1 MPSLFSYSTA
11 PQPIKPATK
20 YRSKEAGINELSLSL
35 MSDPRVIRGTTT
47 TPSFSAARPTG
58 GSRPN
63 EIDNNNNDP
72 HALLFNNKRSSS
84 SKTDI
89 NQRGTYTFAF
99 KKYSND
105 DLDLSLYLTERESK
119 NNATRYPPKMVE
131 TQTDAFVPRP
141 QTPDYVPRKTGI
153 DTYTEVENPSELF
166 DFDVEVAPMLD
177 VITCKTMEQ
186 ALFEVNSESEL
197 YELNETMI
205 QFVAAADAELDWIKQ
220 KEAETRRQD
229 RQKEEDLM
237 KMGQRAEALLQTNLK
252 VAGLQMMEQ
261 IMPGNS
267 SLLPTLPTPLFHS
280 SPFFSPRSITNAPS

>member
-11 PQPIKPATK
+11 PQPIKPSATK
-20 YRSKEAGINELSLSL
+20 YRNKEPGINELSLSL

-47 TPSFSAARPTG
+47 TPSFSATRPTAG
-58 GSRPN
+58 NRPN
-63 EIDNNNNDP
+63 ETDNNNDS
-72 HALLFNNKRSSS
+72 HGLLFNNKRSSS
-84 SKTDI
+84 SKTEV

-119 NNATRYPPKMVE
+119 NIATRYPPKMVE
-131 TQTDAFVPRP
+131 TQTDAFVPKP

-166 DFDVEVAPMLD
+166 DFDVEVAPLLD

-237 KMGQRAEALLQTNLK
+237 KMGQRAEDLLQTNLK

-261 IMPGNS
+261 IMPGTS
-267 SLLPTLPTPLFHS
+267 S
-280 SPFFSPRSITNAPS
+280 SPPSFPLSPSFTCLL

>member
-11 PQPIKPATK
+11 PQPIKPVTK
-20 YRSKEAGINELSLSL
+20 YRNKEAGINELSLSL

-47 TPSFSAARPTG
+47 TPLFSATRPTG

-63 EIDNNNNDP
+63 ETDNNNNNDP
-72 HALLFNNKRSSS
+72 NALLFNNKRSSS

-105 DLDLSLYLTERESK
+105 DLDLSLYLTERETK
-119 NNATRYPPKMVE
+119 NIASRYPPKMVE
-131 TQTDAFVPRP
+131 TQTDAFVPKP

-166 DFDVEVAPMLD
+166 DFDVEVAPLLD

-220 KEAETRRQD
+220 
-229 RQKEEDLM
+229 QKEEDLM

-261 IMPGNS
+261 IMPGNFIS
-267 SLLPTLPTPLFHS
+267 PSSCSLDPSISYSLLS
-280 SPFFSPRSITNAPS
+280 